1 VLDKSRSECT
11 QLWAAYT
18 SATAAHL
25 KLKGQMDTVLYDA
38 GLYEIARRA
47 TELAK
52 QHQEAALVKFKEHET
67 RCHPSSAEISAKA
80 EPAIRLPGSARR
92 NQ

>member
-1 VLDKSRSECT
+1 MLDKSCAECN

-25 KLKGQMDTVLYDA
+25 KLKGQMNRALHDS

-47 TELAK
+47 TEVAK
-52 QHQEAALVKFKEHET
+52 QHQDAALIKIKEHGT
-67 RCHPSSAEISAKA
+67 SGHGSSADVSTNTS
-80 EPAIRLPGSARR
+80 PAASGHLD
-92 NQ
+92 